1 MPTPAV
7 DNERFH
13 TLQRD
18 CIMAH
23 TIFISYG
30 HADMMETP
38 WIERLRLYLEQN
50 RHKNGVMTWDDSKI
64 EPGSD
69 WRTSIASALNSASA
83 AILLVGP
90 GFLASRFIANE
101 ELPALLASAER
112 HNKPIFPLIV
122 KYCAYEQSVL
132 AALQSFNKP
141 ERPLESLST
150 VEQNKT
156 MSELAVALNNK
167 LESHVASPRS
177 RAGDKAAQIKLIQRN
192 LSDTRKAFVAQ
203 LNHRDDLVKAV
214 ERRLKIRNTLE
225 YEKFFFKYYKQM
237 IADERF
243 EFDQI
248 RALTEGPLYNG
259 NRTIANILE
268 THPELLDEVPF
279 LVDLRQH
286 LVFWLNKYDRVFVR
300 TPEMCLLYTG
310 VEDAVPF
317 PNGIDRAIDTW
328 LRKQA

>member
-1 MPTPAV
+1 M
-7 DNERFH
+7 
-13 TLQRD
+13 
-18 CIMAH
+18 
-23 TIFISYG
+23 
-30 HADMMETP
+30 
-38 WIERLRLYLEQN
+38 
-50 RHKNGVMTWDDSKI
+50 
-64 EPGSD
+64 
-69 WRTSIASALNSASA
+69 
-83 AILLVGP
+83 
-90 GFLASRFIANE
+90 
-101 ELPALLASAER
+101 
-112 HNKPIFPLIV
+112 
-122 KYCAYEQSVL
+122 
-132 AALQSFNKP
+132 
-141 ERPLESLST
+141 
-150 VEQNKT
+150 
-156 MSELAVALNNK
+156 
-167 LESHVASPRS
+167 
-177 RAGDKAAQIKLIQRN
+177 
-192 LSDTRKAFVAQ
+192 
-203 LNHRDDLVKAV
+203 KAV